1 MQIRLI
7 PLFSNGNMLDNKK
20 TREEK
25 PMVEELDQ
33 ALELKI
39 QHLRIRNILE
49 IVAEFVDELQQPE
62 EFGLSEK
69 AIWWLEFQLRDLHN
83 QLPL

>member
-1 MQIRLI
+1 
-7 PLFSNGNMLDNKK
+7 
-20 TREEK
+20 
-25 PMVEELDQ
+25 MVESFDQ

-39 QHLRIRNILE
+39 QQLIIRNILKV
-49 IVAEFVDELQQPE
+49 VAEFVDELKHPE
-62 EFGLSEK
+62 EFGLSDK

>member
-1 MQIRLI
+1 
-7 PLFSNGNMLDNKK
+7 
-20 TREEK
+20 
-25 PMVEELDQ
+25 MVEPFDQ

-39 QHLRIRNILE
+39 QQLTIRNILK
-49 IVAEFVDELQQPE
+49 IVAEFVDELKHPE
-62 EFGLSEK
+62 EFGLSDK

>member
-1 MQIRLI
+1 
-7 PLFSNGNMLDNKK
+7 
-20 TREEK
+20 
-25 PMVEELDQ
+25 MVESFDQ

-39 QHLRIRNILE
+39 QQLIIRNILKS
-49 IVAEFVDELQQPE
+49 VAEFVDELKQPE
-62 EFGLSEK
+62 EFGLSDK

>member
-1 MQIRLI
+1 
-7 PLFSNGNMLDNKK
+7 
-20 TREEK
+20 
-25 PMVEELDQ
+25 MVEPFDQ

-39 QHLRIRNILE
+39 QQLTIRNILK
-49 IVAEFVDELQQPE
+49 IVAEFVDELKHPE
-62 EFGLSEK
+62 EFGLSNK